1 MRLDERAYTET
12 GDSGVEL
19 TFPRQHEKSFLAGA
33 GLVLSAR
40 LGLGRFALIPEA
52 SVRQSR
58 DFSADSR
65 GLAAAFDGGEVFLA
79 PGRDLPKEQ
88 TDVSFALRAQFADRL
103 AATIRYTHTGYS
115 RGHDYAETV
124 AGQLFYAF

>member
-1 MRLDERAYTET
+1 M
-12 GDSGVEL
+12 
-19 TFPRQHEKSFLAGA
+19 
-33 GLVLSAR
+33 
-40 LGLGRFALIPEA
+40 
-52 SVRQSR
+52 RQSR